1 MDNNFPAPNKFSRE
15 VSAGRD
21 FLGQQSFVQYMADRC
36 LPSFTNA
43 TQMVRYYSF
52 WAWAFEMLRR
62 NIGEDTKGENAWWY
76 LMKLETALMISNKHR
91 DPDMSGMPGISKIPH
106 ASDEIIKF
114 NSNTD
119 VTKYSRDRKVTAY
132 TAVQYSP
139 SLGTLNIVKRNGHE
153 YLILKYGKKLAKIF
167 DKNIRSYKG
176 YDILVSPKTKKI
188 KWKLLKEM
196 EDAFS
201 LEVLPKEEQQVFIKI
216 IEQSTSLIPGSG
228 EKSQRVYTTM
238 FILDAVQKLT
248 IKNPDDLL
256 ANLWRRNYNPPEA
269 LVDNTEGWIIV
280 EARRYYQIAIEAIL
294 SSFCKYISSF
304 KNSTGDFDEFSNDV
318 VKKLSRFKYNQS
330 KETQFAQIIKNDE
343 TLVHFINEI
352 TELCNKYKIDEID
365 LARRIKSLAG
375 KKKAFNYEM
384 AHYAIIL
391 LLLLYSR
398 FSDLKKLKSKR
409 VVHYWNYRPAYSV
422 KHSFH
427 LIDKMISRWQDRPV
441 SIALNK
447 IIQDFS
453 LKLHLGV
460 SQEKWMQTG
469 NFTFRYTRAEPTGFE
484 LLKSM
489 EPNRTSNKIITYIQ
503 LITNLGL
510 ITKKSGIYKLTSDG
524 RNFMDIHK

>member
-1 MDNNFPAPNKFSRE
+1 M
-15 VSAGRD
+15 
-21 FLGQQSFVQYMADRC
+21 
-36 LPSFTNA
+36 
-43 TQMVRYYSF
+43 
-52 WAWAFEMLRR
+52 
-62 NIGEDTKGENAWWY
+62 
-76 LMKLETALMISNKHR
+76 
-91 DPDMSGMPGISKIPH
+91 
-106 ASDEIIKF
+106 
-114 NSNTD
+114 
-119 VTKYSRDRKVTAY
+119 
-132 TAVQYSP
+132 
-139 SLGTLNIVKRNGHE
+139 
-153 YLILKYGKKLAKIF
+153 
-167 DKNIRSYKG
+167 
-176 YDILVSPKTKKI
+176 
-188 KWKLLKEM
+188 
-196 EDAFS
+196 
-201 LEVLPKEEQQVFIKI
+201 
-216 IEQSTSLIPGSG
+216 IPGSG